1 MEKKNVS
8 TPSSN
13 RGTSDPRSPFAR
25 STARSPAF
33 EGEGDKRGSGR
44 TSSKPQPSRRG
55 VERFARIV
63 VLPVLLLMFWVGVL
77 ACGREER
84 ATSGAR
90 QNNPPTITSVTLL
103 PENPNH
109 ESDLSLVVQCEDPE
123 GDSMTYEVQWM
134 VNDREIS
141 AGDGSLLKSG
151 NFKKGDSIRV
161 KVTPSDGKT
170 QGKPFLSPVVRIN
183 NSLPVIEKVWIEPK
197 VVHAQDQLKVVV
209 ESSDK
214 DKDFVYYT
222 YQWEKNGTI
231 LTEEKGET
239 LESGQ
244 FKKGDS
250 LSVVVV
256 ADDREAR
263 WNTQAIRPCRGLEQ
277 PPHDHVLSTD
287 VAQRQCLSLPGQGRR
302 SGSRSHLVQS
312 QIRTERDGDRS
323 NNRPPPLGDSERE

>member
-1 MEKKNVS
+1 
-8 TPSSN
+8 
-13 RGTSDPRSPFAR
+13 
-25 STARSPAF
+25 
-33 EGEGDKRGSGR
+33 
-44 TSSKPQPSRRG
+44 
-55 VERFARIV
+55 
-63 VLPVLLLMFWVGVL
+63 LFWVGVL

-84 ATSGAR
+84 AISGAR
-90 QNNPPTITSVTLL
+90 QNNPPTITSATLL
-103 PENPNH
+103 PENPDH

-134 VNDREIS
+134 INDREIP
-141 AGDGSLLKSG
+141 AGYGSLLKSG
-151 NFKKGDSIRV
+151 NFKKGDSIQV

-170 QGKPFLSPVVRIN
+170 RGKPFLSPVVRIN

-197 VVHAQDQLKVVV
+197 VVHAQDQLKGVV

-231 LTEEKGET
+231 LTEEKAEM

-256 ADDREAR
+256 ADDREVRGTPKRSDPVVVSNSPPMITSSPPTSLKGNTYLYQVKAEDPDLDPISFSLKSGPKGMVIDQTTGLLR
-263 WNTQAIRPCRGLEQ
+263 WEIQKENEGTQVVEIEASDPDG
-277 PPHDHVLSTD
+277 SK
-287 VAQRQCLSLPGQGRR
+287 SLQHYTLAVEVR
-302 SGSRSHLVQS
+302 
-312 QIRTERDGDRS
+312 
-323 NNRPPPLGDSERE
+323 

>member
-13 RGTSDPRSPFAR
+13 RGTSDPRGPFA
-25 STARSPAF
+25 P
-33 EGEGDKRGSGR
+33 
-44 TSSKPQPSRRG
+44 
-55 VERFARIV
+55 IV
-63 VLPVLLLMFWVGVL
+63 LLPVLLLLFWVGVL

-84 ATSGAR
+84 ATSGSR
-90 QNNPPTITSVTLL
+90 QNHPPTITSVTLL

-134 VNDREIS
+134 VNDREIHT
-141 AGDGSLLKSG
+141 GDGSLLKRG
-151 NFKKGDSIRV
+151 NFKKGDSIQV

-170 QGKPFLSPVVRIN
+170 QGKPFLSPVVRIK
-183 NSLPVIEKVWIEPK
+183 NSVPVIEKVWIEPK

-222 YQWEKNGTI
+222 YQWEKNGTP

-239 LESGQ
+239 LESRQ

-256 ADDREAR
+256 ADDREAVGTPKRSDPVVVLNSPPMITSSPPTSLKGNAYLYQVKAEDPDLDPISFSLKSGPKGMLIDQTTGLLR
-263 WNTQAIRPCRGLEQ
+263 WEIQKENEGTQVVEIEASDPDG
-277 PPHDHVLSTD
+277 
-287 VAQRQCLSLPGQGRR
+287 AKSLQHYTLAVEFR
-302 SGSRSHLVQS
+302 
-312 QIRTERDGDRS
+312 
-323 NNRPPPLGDSERE
+323 

>member
-13 RGTSDPRSPFAR
+13 KGTSDPRNPFA
-25 STARSPAF
+25 P
-33 EGEGDKRGSGR
+33 
-44 TSSKPQPSRRG
+44 
-55 VERFARIV
+55 IV
-63 VLPVLLLMFWVGVL
+63 FLPVLLLLFWVGVL

-84 ATSGAR
+84 ATSGSA
-90 QNNPPTITSVTLL
+90 QNRPPTITSVALL
-103 PENPNH
+103 PENPDH
-109 ESDLSLVVQCEDPE
+109 DSDLSLVVQCEDPE
-123 GDSMTYEVQWM
+123 GDSITHEYQWM
-134 VNDREIS
+134 INDREIS
-141 AGDGSLLKSG
+141 AGNASLLKSG

-161 KVTPSDGKT
+161 KITPSDGKT

-197 VVHAQDQLKVVV
+197 VVGVQDQLRVVV

-214 DKDFVYYT
+214 DKDFIYYT
-222 YQWEKNGTI
+222 YQWEKNGAI
-231 LTEEKGET
+231 LTEEKAET

-263 WNTQAIRPCRGLEQ
+263 GISKRSDPVVVSNSPPMITSSPPTSLKGNAYLYQVKAEDPDLDPISFSLKSGPKGMVIDQTTGLLRWEIQKENEGTQVVEIEASDPDG
-277 PPHDHVLSTD
+277 
-287 VAQRQCLSLPGQGRR
+287 AKSLQ
-302 SGSRSHLVQS
+302 HYTLAV
-312 QIRTERDGDRS
+312 EFH
-323 NNRPPPLGDSERE
+323 